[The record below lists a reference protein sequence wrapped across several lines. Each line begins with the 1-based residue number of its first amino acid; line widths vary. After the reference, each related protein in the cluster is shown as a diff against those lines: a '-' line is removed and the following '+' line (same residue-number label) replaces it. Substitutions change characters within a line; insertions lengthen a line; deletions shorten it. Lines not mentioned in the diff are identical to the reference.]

1 MQNKTAMTLLG
12 SIASSHSVRQPWR
25 KGVLAS
31 AVAIATCGVSLDAQA
46 LALGAITVRSAL
58 GEPLRAEIEVP
69 QISSEEAAT
78 LKANIGSPEAFRAAG
93 VDFPAALAGAR
104 VSLQRRASGQAYL
117 RVTGERTV
125 NEPFL
130 SIVVEANWANGRVVR
145 DYTLLVDPPGRG
157 APPPVSVTASQATAP
172 PTSAVVH
179 APRAA
184 PLPPVAAADAGSRPR
199 RDIHPAEAPRQ
210 AVSSTGEGANVT
222 VQRGDTAGS
231 IARAHA
237 IEGVSLDQMLVAM
250 LRTNPDAFIN
260 GNVNLL
266 RAGTVLQMP
275 SVEQAGAITRQAA
288 RRAIVAQTRD
298 FNAYRLG
305 LAQRSG
311 ATRVATAATG
321 SASGGVQPEV
331 RDSRAAAPSPD
342 RLKLSREGAQ
352 TGAESQLAQSRQAQ
366 EQSDRVAELNK
377 NLSELARLQAASG
390 SATSTGVKLPI
401 GTPPA
406 AAPVAATP
414 AAPAASVAA
423 EPAAPTVATP
433 ASASEPASVASAPAP
448 APAPTMADAA
458 SAVPAAPASAAMAE
472 PAAVPA
478 SGVSETVTAPVAA
491 PAPQA
496 APVPPTTA
504 SEEPSFLDALTDN
517 PLLPI
522 AGAGLIALLAGFG
535 VYRWRQSKKGD
546 ATMDSSFIESRLQ
559 PDSFF
564 GASGGQRVDTREGRP
579 SVGSSSSMVYSP
591 SQLDAA
597 GDVDPV
603 AEADVY
609 LAYGR
614 DMQAEEILKEAL
626 RTHPGRVSVHRKL
639 AEIYARRRDARAIEM
654 VASEAWNH
662 VKGEGADWAAI
673 ASLGSELDPDN
684 PLYKP
689 GGVPMMRSAATATT
703 PQPRFGADT
712 EPQTAQLQDKRDSKP
727 DSSSIPLDLE
737 LDLDDAP
744 VRANAVTSVPPS
756 VGNTS
761 AMPNHHGPEPA
772 IAAAPEVKPVPIALP
787 DFDLDLDTPTT
798 VAPALAAAVATQ
810 ADDEPPSVAQPY
822 VASKAGMIDF
832 DMEALSIDPDS
843 RSGVDPKTEQPDD
856 ADDDPVATKLAL
868 AQEFHAIG
876 DTEGARTL
884 VREVIAEATGS
895 LRMRAERFLAELD

>member
-1 MQNKTAMTLLG
+1 
-12 SIASSHSVRQPWR
+12 
-25 KGVLAS
+25 
-31 AVAIATCGVSLDAQA
+31 
-46 LALGAITVRSAL
+46 
-58 GEPLRAEIEVP
+58 
-69 QISSEEAAT
+69 
-78 LKANIGSPEAFRAAG
+78 
-93 VDFPAALAGAR
+93 
-104 VSLQRRASGQAYL
+104 
-117 RVTGERTV
+117 
-125 NEPFL
+125 
-130 SIVVEANWANGRVVR
+130 
-145 DYTLLVDPPGRG
+145 
-157 APPPVSVTASQATAP
+157 
-172 PTSAVVH
+172 
-179 APRAA
+179 
-184 PLPPVAAADAGSRPR
+184 
-199 RDIHPAEAPRQ
+199 
-210 AVSSTGEGANVT
+210 
-222 VQRGDTAGS
+222 
-231 IARAHA
+231 
-237 IEGVSLDQMLVAM
+237 
-250 LRTNPDAFIN
+250 
-260 GNVNLL
+260 
-266 RAGTVLQMP
+266 
-275 SVEQAGAITRQAA
+275 
-288 RRAIVAQTRD
+288 
-298 FNAYRLG
+298 
-305 LAQRSG
+305 
-311 ATRVATAATG
+311 
-321 SASGGVQPEV
+321 
-331 RDSRAAAPSPD
+331 
-342 RLKLSREGAQ
+342 
-352 TGAESQLAQSRQAQ
+352 
-366 EQSDRVAELNK
+366 
-377 NLSELARLQAASG
+377 
-390 SATSTGVKLPI
+390 
-401 GTPPA
+401 
-406 AAPVAATP
+406 
-414 AAPAASVAA
+414 
-423 EPAAPTVATP
+423 
-433 ASASEPASVASAPAP
+433 APAP

-472 PAAVPA
+472 PATVPA

-504 SEEPSFLDALTDN
+504 SEGPSFLDALTDN

>member
-12 SIASSHSVRQPWR
+12 SIDSSHSVRQPWR

-31 AVAIATCGVSLDAQA
+31 AVAIAMCGMSLDAQA

-104 VSLQRRASGQAYL
+104 VSLQRRANGQAYL

-130 SIVVEANWANGRVVR
+130 GIVVEANWANGRVVR

-157 APPPVSVTASQATAP
+157 APPPVSVTASQAAAP
-172 PTSAVVH
+172 TPAVVH

-184 PLPPVAAADAGSRPR
+184 PLPPVAAADTGSRPR
-199 RDIHPAEAPRQ
+199 RDIQPAEAPRQ
-210 AVSSTGEGANVT
+210 AVSATGEGANVT

-237 IEGVSLDQMLVAM
+237 IEGVSLDQMLIAM
-250 LRTNPDAFIN
+250 LRANPDAFIN

-266 RAGTVLQMP
+266 RAGSVLQMP
-275 SVEQAGAITRQAA
+275 SVEQAGATTRQAA

-311 ATRVATAATG
+311 ATRVAATATG

-390 SATSTGVKLPI
+390 SAPSTGVKLPT
-401 GTPPA
+401 GTPPT

-433 ASASEPASVASAPAP
+433 ASAPEPASVASAPAP
-448 APAPTMADAA
+448 AVADAT
-458 SAVPAAPASAAMAE
+458 SAVPAAPASAAMTE

-478 SGVSETVTAPVAA
+478 SGVSETVTPPVAA

-496 APVPPTTA
+496 TPVPPTTA

-546 ATMDSSFIESRLQ
+546 ASMDSSFIESRLQ

-639 AEIYARRRDARAIEM
+639 AEIYARRRDARALEM

-689 GGVPMMRSAATATT
+689 GGVPVMRNAATATT

-727 DSSSIPLDLE
+727 DSSSIPLDLD

-744 VRANAVTSVPPS
+744 VRASAVTSVSPS
-756 VGNTS
+756 VESTS
-761 AMPNHHGPEPA
+761 AVPSHDGPEPA

-787 DFDLDLDTPTT
+787 DFDLDLNTPTT

-810 ADDEPPSVAQPY
+810 ADDEPPSDAQPY

-832 DMEALSIDPDS
+832 DMEALSVDPDS